1 MKPLSTLI
9 LLSVIIGSCHNAPGP
24 AYVPLNAASLY
35 IVDSVRMAAT
45 GGDEKAAVKLLN
57 QAADLYKKG
66 PDTAKSI
73 ELYKQ
78 SILVKPTAKAYYELA
93 GALVSTHQNA
103 EAIQALHVAEKLGF
117 TPLANVMYRYTLA
130 YGTLNLDLTGDDNRA
145 VPWHDSAIYYMGL
158 AIQMGYPRPQQFLR
172 RELFPALYK
181 ISGADEVYNTVLTA
195 GSGRDKD
202 RVLWDVFK
210 SHFFPI
216 QLPLVIDEQW
226 ISNHRQDDNVVP
238 YEFSKFIPLMQDD
251 HWEREPDNMY
261 YFVGLVT
268 THPAYSALLYSIE
281 PTDDGED
288 TTHAIAYYLA
298 TFDSK
303 GDVVDTLQV
312 AGNREI
318 MSPFKVFSIQP
329 SLQFS
334 VQDFVSA
341 SDSTATG
348 GNDSAAVIHRNA
360 VPPVTFRI
368 AEDGK
373 FEKVGSLT
381 SR

>member
-24 AYVPLNAASLY
+24 ASAPLTATSIYL
-35 IVDSVRMAAT
+35 IDSVRMAAT
-45 GGDEKAAVKLLN
+45 GGDEKAALRIFN

-73 ELYKQ
+73 ELFKQ
-78 SILVKPTAKAYYELA
+78 SILLKPTARAYYELA

-117 TPLANVMYRYTLA
+117 APLANVMYRYTLA
-130 YGTLNLDLTGDDNRA
+130 YSNYLGNDNWA
-145 VPWHDSAIYYMGL
+145 VPWHDSAVYYMGL
-158 AIQMGYPRPQQFLR
+158 AIQMGYQRPQQFLR
-172 RELFPALYK
+172 RELFPGLYR
-181 ISGADEVYNTVLTA
+181 ISGADELYNTVVTA
-195 GSGRDKD
+195 GSGRGKD
-202 RVLWDVFK
+202 RVLWDIFK

-226 ISNHRQDDNVVP
+226 ISNHRKDDNDIS

-261 YFVGLVT
+261 YYVGLVT
-268 THPAYSALLYSIE
+268 TNPAYSAMIYSIE
-281 PTDDGED
+281 PTEEED
-288 TTHAIAYYLA
+288 TARAGAYYLA
-298 TFDSK
+298 SFNNK
-303 GDVVDTLQV
+303 GDIVDTLQV
-312 AGNREI
+312 ARLGE
-318 MSPFKVFSIQP
+318 SGSAFKIFSIQP

-334 VQDFVSA
+334 VQDFVYT

-360 VPPVTFRI
+360 VPSATFRI
-368 AEDGK
+368 AADGK
-373 FEKVGSLT
+373 FEKVGALT